1 MGFSGKRSLTM
12 HIPDGFVSGPINGAT
27 AVVSAAAVGFGLW
40 RLKKEVKEREFT
52 VPLLA
57 MTAAF
62 VFAAQMLNF
71 PIGGGTSGHFLGAVT
86 AAALLGPWS
95 SCLVLAL
102 VITIQGVF
110 FGDGGISAL
119 GSNILNM
126 GIIGATVGY
135 FVMRLIRAFL
145 PSGRGGYLASAAIA
159 SWSCVVLASA
169 VCALELA
176 LSGTSP
182 ARIAF
187 PAMVG
192 THALIGIG
200 EAFIAVAVLSAV
212 ATARPD
218 VIPDWARLEKTGHSP
233 TGVRKSVWV
242 LAGAGLAIALAL
254 ALFGS
259 PFASKSPDGLD
270 KFAEERGFAEG
281 KPVWAHAPMADYKVP
296 GVESE
301 GASTGIAGLIGT
313 LLVFGLG
320 YMAIKLVLRPK
331 TESGRDAVK

>member
-1 MGFSGKRSLTM
+1 M

-27 AVVSAAAVGFGLW
+27 AVISAAAVGFGLW
-40 RLKKEVKEREFT
+40 RLKKAVQEKAFT

-62 VFAAQMLNF
+62 VFATQMLNF

-95 SCLVLAL
+95 ACIVLTLVL
-102 VITIQGVF
+102 VIQGLL

-119 GSNILNM
+119 GSNVLNM
-126 GIIGATVGY
+126 GIIGGIVGY
-135 FVMRLIRAFL
+135 QIMRIIRAFL
-145 PSGRGGYLASAAIA
+145 PAGRGGYLASAAIA
-159 SWSCVVLASA
+159 SWVSVVLASSA
-169 VCALELA
+169 CAMELA

-182 ARIAF
+182 ITIAF

-192 THALIGIG
+192 THAIIGIG
-200 EAFIAVAVLSAV
+200 EAMIAMAVLSAV

-218 VIPDWARLEKTGHSP
+218 VIPDWARLDTTGHSP
-233 TGVRKSVWV
+233 AGVRKSAWV
-242 LAGAGLAIALAL
+242 LAGAGLAVALAL

-281 KPVWAHAPMADYKVP
+281 KPLWAHAPMADYKVP

-301 GASTGIAGLIGT
+301 GASTGVAGLIGT

-320 YMAIKLVLRPK
+320 YVAIKLVLRPNA
-331 TESGRDAVK
+331 ESGRDVVE